1 MKKQKKVLNYI
12 LIVFFLGYLLG
23 QYIAPLFVVAKENTQ
38 VIDTEPVIWND
49 GNLPDIEERFA
60 GYVTQKMYAGTP
72 KEIAPF
78 ANFGEQCLTGINKT
92 LYQKLKAAIEKVAN
106 GQQSSTIFEIPVSDL
121 GIQTTWTAE
130 ELEITIQS
138 TNEEIWNAIKSKLS
152 EQGYDYNVLLD
163 CLLAD
168 CPYDLYWYDKT
179 KGTLIS
185 FGSYSYST
193 SSGKVTL
200 TGVFRYSMTVAQEYR
215 TSEYETD
222 IAKTAATTT
231 AVNNAKKIVNQYMT
245 QSDYDKLTAYKEA
258 ICNLVSYN
266 GEAANNASTPYGD
279 PWQLIW
285 VFDNN
290 PATNVV
296 CEGYSKAFQYLC
308 DLTEFSSDAIA
319 CYTVTGYLS
328 GGGHMW
334 NIVTMND
341 KKHYLVDVTNCDD
354 GTIGAPDQL
363 FLAGLS
369 GFWDTHYSFSNVTY
383 SYDTDTKALFGE
395 NILTLASSNYQKD
408 SVPDITVSISGEVS
422 IMTYGDNNTLTANI
436 SEMAA
441 ECTYQW
447 LVNGQPVD
455 GATENTYDLSTL
467 GAGEHNIQV
476 KVKVDGYSFT
486 SPSYLVTVKK
496 YTPTITFNAY
506 SLNYYYTGKPVSVPE
521 TLTTVTLAN
530 DEIYDGNISY
540 SYRKEEGT
548 EWISGLPTEVGTYHI
563 KAQTEEQSNYNKAET
578 ETYCQI
584 TITYL
589 PFVST
594 ILYNNTKKQSY
605 YNQPV
610 SISAADYQV
619 SDSPTG
625 SFSDTY
631 LIAVPKND
639 GTLQKRL
646 YFKNENGEISDGQK
660 VTLSFD
666 VSAPTGSIQLGTKTW
681 QDFSAS
687 NIFEKYIVGENNTVT
702 ITAQD
707 AISGMAQNGIQYYI
721 YEGNTPYTDADSL
734 AKANIL
740 WTTYEKNKKPMLPE
754 NQNCVIYVKLTDQ
767 LGNTSY
773 LCSSGIFI
781 QEDAEITPP
790 QISNV
795 TAEDSAVETTG
806 VNVSVGMTTAGTF
819 YYVVLPA
826 EANVPTSTDIIATV
840 NRDDAGASGGTVI
853 TGTVTSGSGVISDAM
868 IVNNENEQITLTGL
882 QANTNYVIYFV
893 SVIYITDVSNGGN
906 SITSCV
912 GDISF
917 QSFKTKETVAD
928 TQKPGE
934 STTGT
939 ITSGSAIE
947 TSSSASSA
955 EKEENIQ
962 SLSNGAIFSA
972 GVLRYRV
979 TDAAKKQ
986 VEVIGLG
993 KNSRN
998 VTIPATVRSSST
1010 EEQFRVVSIG
1020 NKAFKNN
1027 KKMKKVVIGS
1037 SVKRIGKQA
1046 FANCKKLKSI
1056 TIQTKSLKMNTV
1068 GTKAFRGISAKAVIK
1083 TPKKK
1088 FPLYQKIL
1096 RKKGVG
1102 TGVAVR

>member
-1 MKKQKKVLNYI
+1 MGNL
-12 LIVFFLGYLLG
+12 FG
-23 QYIAPLFVVAKENTQ
+23 QYICPLSVAAKENTQ
-38 VIDTEPVIWND
+38 VIDTEPVIWNGGD
-49 GNLPDIEERFA
+49 LPDTDELFA
-60 GYVTQKMYAGTP
+60 GYVTQEMYAGTK

-78 ANFGEQCLTGINKT
+78 ANFGEQRLTGINKT

-106 GQQSSTIFEIPVSDL
+106 GEQSSTIFEILVSDL

-130 ELEITIQS
+130 ELGITIQS
-138 TNEEIWNAIKSKLS
+138 ANDEIWSAIKSKLS

-179 KGTLIS
+179 EGTSIS
-185 FGSYSYST
+185 SGSYSYST
-193 SSGKVTL
+193 SGGKVTNVSL
-200 TGVFRYSMTVAQEYR
+200 TGSFRFSMTVAQEYR
-215 TSEYETD
+215 SSEYKTNTS
-222 IAKTAATTT
+222 KTAATAT
-231 AVNNAKKIVNQYMT
+231 AVNNAKEIVNQYTT
-245 QSDYDKLTAYKEA
+245 QSDYDKLKAYKNE
-258 ICNLVSYN
+258 ICDLASYN
-266 GEAANNASTPYGD
+266 YDAADDFSTPYGD

-395 NILTLASSNYQKD
+395 NILTLASSNYQNG
-408 SVPDITVSISGEVS
+408 SVPDITVSVTGDAT
-422 IMTYGDNNTLTANI
+422 MMYGDSSTLTANV
-436 SEMAA
+436 SDDTAV
-441 ECTYQW
+441 TSYQW
-447 LVNGQPVD
+447 YVNGQPVD

-610 SISAADYQV
+610 SISAAGYQV
-619 SDSPTG
+619 SDSLTG
-625 SFSDTY
+625 PFSDTY
-631 LIAVPKND
+631 QIAVPKND

-646 YFKNENGEISDGQK
+646 YFKNENGEISDGQT

-666 VSAPTGSIQLGTKTW
+666 V
-681 QDFSAS
+681 
-687 NIFEKYIVGENNTVT
+687 
-702 ITAQD
+702 
-707 AISGMAQNGIQYYI
+707 
-721 YEGNTPYTDADSL
+721 
-734 AKANIL
+734 
-740 WTTYEKNKKPMLPE
+740 
-754 NQNCVIYVKLTDQ
+754 
-767 LGNTSY
+767 
-773 LCSSGIFI
+773 
-781 QEDAEITPP
+781 
-790 QISNV
+790 
-795 TAEDSAVETTG
+795 
-806 VNVSVGMTTAGTF
+806 
-819 YYVVLPA
+819 
-826 EANVPTSTDIIATV
+826 
-840 NRDDAGASGGTVI
+840 
-853 TGTVTSGSGVISDAM
+853 
-868 IVNNENEQITLTGL
+868 
-882 QANTNYVIYFV
+882 
-893 SVIYITDVSNGGN
+893 
-906 SITSCV
+906 
-912 GDISF
+912 
-917 QSFKTKETVAD
+917 
-928 TQKPGE
+928 
-934 STTGT
+934 
-939 ITSGSAIE
+939 
-947 TSSSASSA
+947 SASSA

-993 KNSRN
+993 KNARN

-1046 FANCKKLKSI
+1046 FANCKKIKSI

-1088 FPLYQKIL
+1088 IPLYQKIL